1 MTEANKILSLVN
13 ETKASYRRGGLEGNL
28 LNVCS
33 CLFELILLQKLFVF
47 VLMTLCVCSLLEICL
62 PAVSLLLYLFFNMHV
77 ECIPG

>member
-33 CLFELILLQKLFVF
+33 FLSSIR
-47 VLMTLCVCSLLEICL
+47 S
-62 PAVSLLLYLFFNMHV
+62 YLFFVLIMTLWV
-77 ECIPG
+77 QLSIGSLFVCCFTI